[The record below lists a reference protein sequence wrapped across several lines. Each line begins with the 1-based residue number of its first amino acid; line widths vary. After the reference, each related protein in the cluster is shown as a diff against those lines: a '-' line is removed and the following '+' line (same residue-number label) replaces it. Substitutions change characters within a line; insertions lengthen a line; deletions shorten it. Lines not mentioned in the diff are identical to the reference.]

1 MISFIIPYYNVPTEM
16 LCECVESILALSLS
30 PEEREIIIVD
40 DGSERS
46 PLELLRPLLDEVIY
60 IRQRNGGLS
69 NARNTGLR
77 ISRGEYIQFVDADD
91 YLIRTPYEHCL
102 DIMRYETPDLVVF
115 NSTENPKGNM
125 PLHFDGPMDGTSYL
139 RHHSLRAAAWGYL
152 FRRQI
157 LGQLRF
163 REGIYHE
170 DEEFTPQLLLRAE
183 RVFVTNADAY
193 YYRRRKDSITQKRD
207 IRTRVKRLKDLE
219 SVILRLNRLS
229 HSGPLVDGEALQRR
243 VSQLTMDYLYNVIL
257 QTRSVH
263 QLEKSVARLRQ
274 AGLFPLPDKAYTQKY
289 QWFRRLSSRPIG
301 RMLLC
306 RLLPHIAS

>member
-1 MISFIIPYYNVPTEM
+1 
-16 LCECVESILALSLS
+16 
-30 PEEREIIIVD
+30 
-40 DGSERS
+40 
-46 PLELLRPLLDEVIY
+46 
-60 IRQRNGGLS
+60 
-69 NARNTGLR
+69 
-77 ISRGEYIQFVDADD
+77 
-91 YLIRTPYEHCL
+91 
-102 DIMRYETPDLVVF
+102 MRYETPDLVFF
-115 NSTENPKGNM
+115 NSTDNPKGNI
-125 PLHFDGPMDGTSYL
+125 PLRFDGPMDGTSYL

-263 QLEKSVARLRQ
+263 QLEKSVARLRK

>member
-102 DIMRYETPDLVVF
+102 DIMRYETPDLVFF

-219 SVILRLNRLS
+219 SVIFRLNRLS

-289 QWFRRLSSRPIG
+289 QWFRRLSSQPIG